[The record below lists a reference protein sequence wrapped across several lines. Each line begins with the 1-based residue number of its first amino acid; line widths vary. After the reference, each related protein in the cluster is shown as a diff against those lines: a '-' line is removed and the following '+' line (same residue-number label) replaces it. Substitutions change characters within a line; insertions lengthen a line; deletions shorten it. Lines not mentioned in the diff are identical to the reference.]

1 MTRNPDRG
9 AARPGWDWKRPAK
22 ASLAV
27 SAIYIW
33 AYYLTVFLVLPLQQ
47 AALPGTVMCLLFF
60 PHGVRVLTAWLFG
73 WRSVPMLLPGALLCN
88 LHFAGEQAFDPDVLF
103 GTMASLV
110 AAPLAFALLG
120 RLVSGLR
127 LGVGHLR
134 AGPLVA
140 VGVVA
145 SIFNLMALRLA
156 YGLGPHEGLVILIG
170 DVGGLVMSLG
180 ILWLVLR
187 LLPSRA

>member
-1 MTRNPDRG
+1 MTRNPDR
-9 AARPGWDWKRPAK
+9 AAAPVGWGWPRLVK
-22 ASLAV
+22 ASVAV

-73 WRSVPMLLPGALLCN
+73 WRSVLMLLPGALLCN
-88 LHFAGEQAFDPDVLF
+88 LHFAGERAFDADVLF

-110 AAPLAFALLG
+110 AAPLAFATLG
-120 RLVSGLR
+120 RVFSGLR

-134 AGPLVA
+134 AGPLAA

-145 SIFNLMALRLA
+145 SVFNLLALRLA
-156 YGLGPHEGLVILIG
+156 YGLSPLEGLVILIG
-170 DVGGLVMSLG
+170 DVGGLVMSLC
-180 ILWLVLR
+180 ILWLTLK
-187 LLPSRA
+187 LLPSRT